1 MSTSLRLV
9 ALALVAASLAAGAYA
24 ADLQTGN
31 VELKSA
37 GPLTFGP
44 EGILFVGD
52 PLAAAVYAIDT
63 GDRTKES
70 AGGELNI
77 DGLDTKIAE
86 RLGTDPKE
94 IQIND
99 LAVNPASGKAYLSVA
114 RGRGPSAQAVLLR
127 VSQAGRIEEV
137 PLQNVKFAKAA
148 LPDAP
153 APGATDKRGA
163 NQRQESITDLAFV
176 DGRLFIAG
184 LSNEEFA
191 SKLRA
196 IPYPFVD
203 SPKGASVEI
212 YHGAH
217 GAFETRSPVRT
228 FAPFVIN
235 NQPHLLAAYTCTPL
249 VKFPIS
255 QLKPGEKVRGTTVAE
270 LGNRNRPLDMVV
282 YNKGGKDYILM
293 ANSSRGMMKITTD
306 GITTTESIEKKIDG
320 TAGLKYD
327 TLADWKGV
335 EQLDRL
341 NDQSAVILARNDA
354 GALNL
359 KTVPLP

>member
-1 MSTSLRLV
+1 M
-9 ALALVAASLAAGAYA
+9 ALVAAGAFA
-24 ADLQTGN
+24 ADLQTGT

-44 EGILFVGD
+44 EGLLFVGD
-52 PLAAAVYAIDT
+52 PIAATVYAIDT
-63 GDRTKES
+63 GDKTKLS

-77 DGLDTKIAE
+77 EGLDTKVAE

-94 IQIND
+94 VQIND
-99 LAVNPASGKAYLSVA
+99 MIVNPASGKVYLSVA

-127 VSQAGRIEEV
+127 IDPTGRIEEV

-153 APGATDKRGA
+153 AAGATDKRGN
-163 NQRQESITDLAFV
+163 NQRQESITDLVFV

-191 SKLRA
+191 SKLRS
-196 IPYPFVD
+196 IPYPFAD
-203 SPKGASVEI
+203 SPKGTSVEI

-228 FAPFVIN
+228 FAAYTID
-235 NQPHLLAAYTCTPL
+235 NQPHLLGAYTCTPL

-255 QLKPGEKVRGTTVAE
+255 QLKPGEKIRGTTIAE
-270 LGNRNRPLDMVV
+270 LGNRNRPLDMFV
-282 YNKGGKDYILM
+282 YSKGGKDYILM
-293 ANSSRGMMKITTD
+293 ANSSRGMMKITTE
-306 GITTTESIEKKIDG
+306 GANTTKSIESRVADK
-320 TAGLKYD
+320 AGLTYE
-327 TLADWKGV
+327 TLAELKGV

-341 NDQSAVILARNDA
+341 NDQSAVILARSDS
-354 GALNL
+354 GSLNL
-359 KTVPLP
+359 KTIPLP

>member
-1 MSTSLRLV
+1 
-9 ALALVAASLAAGAYA
+9 
-24 ADLQTGN
+24 
-31 VELKSA
+31 
-37 GPLTFGP
+37 
-44 EGILFVGD
+44 
-52 PLAAAVYAIDT
+52 
-63 GDRTKES
+63 
-70 AGGELNI
+70 
-77 DGLDTKIAE
+77 
-86 RLGTDPKE
+86 
-94 IQIND
+94 
-99 LAVNPASGKAYLSVA
+99 
-114 RGRGPSAQAVLLR
+114 
-127 VSQAGRIEEV
+127 
-137 PLQNVKFAKAA
+137 
-148 LPDAP
+148 
-153 APGATDKRGA
+153 
-163 NQRQESITDLAFV
+163 
-176 DGRLFIAG
+176 
-184 LSNEEFA
+184 
-191 SKLRA
+191 
-196 IPYPFVD
+196 
-203 SPKGASVEI
+203 
-212 YHGAH
+212 
-217 GAFETRSPVRT
+217 
-228 FAPFVIN
+228 VIN